1 MKRSVCLLCL
11 GALGVALT
19 FIASFI
25 RIPIPS
31 LRWYFHLGD
40 TVIFIVSLLFGPI
53 AGGIS
58 GAIGS
63 SLADLHAGLTIWIPF
78 SFVIKGLEGFVVGWI
93 SHEQEGKMDLIAV
106 FIGSLLM
113 IGGYA
118 IATLVLFGWPALI
131 YEVPVD
137 VIQCVVAVTLSLFL
151 VRKIR
156 KRFPILSKLKD
167 YIEWKNPI

>member
-1 MKRSVCLLCL
+1 M
-11 GALGVALT
+11 ALT

-31 LRWYFHLGD
+31 LRWHFHLGD

-63 SLADLHAGLTIWIPF
+63 SLADLYAGLTIWVPF
-78 SFVIKGLEGFVVGWI
+78 SLVIKGLEGFVVGWM
-93 SHEQEGKMDLIAV
+93 SHEQEGKTDFTAV
-106 FIGSLLM
+106 LMGSLLM

-151 VRKIR
+151 VKNIR
-156 KRFPILSKLKD
+156 KRFPIMSKIKG